1 MDTGTLPIQGTEPEA
16 VKVRRQPYTPSLL
29 FNTTQTHSVPEPM
42 LPWAPGPVW
51 AHSSCLPG
59 QKAALLPQRHQEA
72 LYHPG
77 LTALL
82 NAKTLFQL
90 LSLGPARIP
99 DSQASL
105 LAYTAHMPRKPVPAW
120 ARGHPR
126 RSPGRQGASECHLVQ
141 MPYDRIRDSAPAT
154 LPETSVWGRRTP
166 EPLCPPPPTPGG
178 KTPEE
183 GRNSRQDL
191 EHDPWGVFG
200 RAANA

>member
-120 ARGHPR
+120 AR
-126 RSPGRQGASECHLVQ
+126 RQLWH
-141 MPYDRIRDSAPAT
+141 
-154 LPETSVWGRRTP
+154 
-166 EPLCPPPPTPGG
+166 PPPPTPTAGG